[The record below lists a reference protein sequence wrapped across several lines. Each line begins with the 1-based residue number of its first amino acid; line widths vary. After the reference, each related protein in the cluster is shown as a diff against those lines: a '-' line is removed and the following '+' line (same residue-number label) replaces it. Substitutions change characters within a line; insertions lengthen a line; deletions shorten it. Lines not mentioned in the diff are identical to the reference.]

1 LEGRLGWREGLGREE
16 ERGEDYEYRGRLM
29 DGVVPWIRRG
39 VWLAVE
45 ETRRELSRG
54 GGRQ

>member
-1 LEGRLGWREGLGREE
+1 MGWREGLGREE

-54 GGRQ
+54 GGLKARG